1 MAQPDSVLDREY
13 ARWLGRVESR
23 AILPMKWG
31 ILLISGI
38 YWLWLHDWELP
49 STLVF
54 SIFFIYGASTAAQ
67 HYLFWRDRISSQQ
80 VRPVVYT
87 SYVVDLVFITAMIWL
102 DSRNQT
108 IATTAV
114 GPSPVSDYY
123 LLYFLLILRGFALFR
138 TPMENLVMASLIS
151 LIILASMA
159 WYGEGLGSGAAKA
172 ILLRIALIW
181 AIMVLATFII
191 DIVNKQKDEV
201 IRVRERLVR
210 SEGLAALGELAAGV
224 AHEINNPIG
233 IIKTYAEY
241 LKKAVPEDDPTHD
254 DFSTIHKEAE
264 RCETIVRRMLD
275 FANPNVKG
283 MEEFDVGGTVREV
296 VEFVFHKKGAD
307 NFKVETDIPDGL
319 PPILGDPQQVRQAIL
334 NIVMNAR
341 QVLKDSSKPE
351 IGVRVRQMPGPR
363 APIEISVHD
372 NGPGI
377 SPEDAEHAFE
387 PFFTRRDGGTGLGL
401 AITRRIIEAHGGS
414 IDIWPAANG
423 GTSVAITFPIAGESD

>member
-1 MAQPDSVLDREY
+1 MTQPESILDREY

-31 ILLISGI
+31 ILLISGL
-38 YWLWLHDWELP
+38 YWLWLHDWQLP

-54 SIFFIYGASTAAQ
+54 SMLFIYAASTAAQ
-67 HYLFWRDRISSQQ
+67 HYLFWRDRIASRQI
-80 VRPVVYT
+80 RPVVYV
-87 SYVVDLVFITAMIWL
+87 SYLIDLIFITAMIWL
-102 DSRNQT
+102 DSRNIQ
-108 IATTAV
+108 ITAA
-114 GPSPVSDYY
+114 PVSDYY

-151 LIILASMA
+151 LLILASMA
-159 WYGEGLGSGAAKA
+159 WYGEALGSGAAKA

-181 AIMVLATFII
+181 AIMVLSTFII

-210 SEGLAALGELAAGV
+210 SEGLAALGQLAAGV

-241 LKKAVPEDDPTHD
+241 LKRSVPEGDSNHD
-254 DFSTIHKEAE
+254 DFDTIFKEAE

-275 FANPNVKG
+275 FANPNMKG
-283 MEEFDVGGTVREV
+283 IEAFDVSGTVREV
-296 VEFVFHKKGAD
+296 VQFVFNKKGTD
-307 NFKVETDIPDGL
+307 NYTVAEEIPESL
-319 PPILGDPQQVRQAIL
+319 PPVLGDPQQIRQAIL

-341 QVLKDSSKPE
+341 QVLKESAKPE
-351 IGVRVRQMPGPR
+351 IAVRVRQMPGPR
-363 APIEISVHD
+363 APVEITVHD
-372 NGPGI
+372 NGAGI

-414 IDIWPAANG
+414 INIWPAANG
-423 GTSVAITFPIAGESD
+423 GTTVALILPIAAESE